1 MDQRLK
7 RITYGQPSRFAMTRI
22 SLVTIF
28 LHLLLA
34 ARLFAGDAAVID
46 GAKKEGTLVFYTTM
60 DIQNSKPLLD
70 AFTKK
75 HPFVRGDLV
84 RLGGTAMVSRIITE
98 AQAGANRF
106 DVALG
111 ISPSYVPMR
120 DRNLIAPYL
129 SPELPN
135 LYEDTYE
142 PKGYWTTVYL
152 NTLVLGYNTK
162 VIPRNDL
169 PKTYEDLL
177 KPQYKQKFIIDIEN
191 YDVFVGLS
199 QEWGQEKAINYFRGL
214 AKQEP
219 VFLRGNTN
227 RANMV
232 SVGERSM
239 TFVYAQV
246 IERMKQTGAPVD
258 WIPLEPVNVEVNVA
272 MLAAKAAHPNTGKL
286 FIDYLISKDGQ
297 EFLKT
302 FRRIGPRK
310 DVKPDPP
317 KLFEGFRRRIVSPD
331 AYKNLREITKL
342 HNDALGVR

>member
-1 MDQRLK
+1 
-7 RITYGQPSRFAMTRI
+7 MTPVWLLSFMI
-22 SLVTIF
+22 QLFLVSF
-28 LHLLLA
+28 LSA
-34 ARLFAGDAAVID
+34 AETVIE
-46 GAKKEGTLVFYTTM
+46 GAKKEGAVVFYTTM

-70 AFTKK
+70 NFTKK
-75 HPFVRGDLV
+75 YPFIKGDLV
-84 RLGGTAMVSRIITE
+84 RLGGTAMVSRIMAE
-98 AQAGANRF
+98 AQAGANKF
-106 DVALG
+106 DVAVG
-111 ISPSYVPMR
+111 ISSSYIPMR
-120 DRNLIAPYL
+120 ERNLIAPYM
-129 SPELPN
+129 SPEFPS
-135 LYEDTYE
+135 LYDDLYE
-142 PKGYWTTVYL
+142 PKGYWATVYL

-162 VIPRNDL
+162 VISRNDL

-191 YDVFVGLS
+191 HDVFVGLG
-199 QEWGQEKAINYFRGL
+199 QEWGQEKAIAYFKGL

-232 SVGERSM
+232 SVGERSL

-258 WIPLEPVNVEVNVA
+258 WIPLEPVNVEVNVS
-272 MLAAKAAHPNTGKL
+272 MLAAKAAHPNAGKL
-286 FIDYLISKDGQ
+286 FIDYFISKDGQ

-317 KLFEGFRRRIVSPD
+317 KLFEGFRRRVVIPD
-331 AYKNLREITKL
+331 AYKNLREITRL
-342 HNDALGVR
+342 HNDALGIR

>member
-1 MDQRLK
+1 MAYAFL
-7 RITYGQPSRFAMTRI
+7 
-22 SLVTIF
+22 LVFFF
-28 LHLLLA
+28 LQLCA
-34 ARLFAGDAAVID
+34 SIAFGAESNMIDA
-46 GAKKEGTLVFYTTM
+46 AKKEGAMVFYTTM

-70 AFTKK
+70 AFNKK
-75 HPFVRGDLV
+75 YPFIKADLV
-84 RLGGTAMVSRIITE
+84 RLGGTAMVSRILTE
-98 AQAGANRF
+98 AQAGASKF
-106 DVALG
+106 DVAVG
-111 ISPSYVPMR
+111 ISPSLTPMR
-120 DRNLIAPYL
+120 ERNLIAPYM
-129 SPELPN
+129 SPEFAN
-135 LYEDTYE
+135 LHDDLYDA
-142 PKGYWTTVYL
+142 KGYWSTVYL

-162 VIPRNDL
+162 VISRNDL
-169 PKTYEDLL
+169 PKTYDDLL

-191 YDVFVGLS
+191 HDVFVALS
-199 QEWGQEKAINYFRGL
+199 QEWGQEKAINYFKGL

-227 RANMV
+227 RANFV

-258 WIPLEPVNVEVNVA
+258 WIPLEPVAVELNIA
-272 MLAAKAAHPNTGKL
+272 MMSAKAAHPNSAKL

-317 KLFEGFRRRIVSPD
+317 KLFEGFRRRVVTPD
-331 AYKNLREITKL
+331 NYKNLREITKL
-342 HNDALGVR
+342 HNDALGIR

>member
-1 MDQRLK
+1 MK
-7 RITYGQPSRFAMTRI
+7 
-22 SLVTIF
+22 
-28 LHLLLA
+28 LLLLFLSCLHSFLLSSALA
-34 ARLFAGDAAVID
+34 AEPAVIE
-46 GAKKEGTLVFYTTM
+46 GAKKEGALVFYTTM

-70 AFTKK
+70 GFMQKY
-75 HPFVRGDLV
+75 PFLKGDLV
-84 RLGGTAMVSRIITE
+84 RLGGTAMVSRIMTE
-98 AQAGANRF
+98 AQAGGNRF
-106 DVALG
+106 DVAVG

-120 DRNLIAPYL
+120 EKNLIASYM
-129 SPELPN
+129 SPEFPN
-135 LYEDTYE
+135 LYNDLYE
-142 PKGYWTTVYL
+142 PKGYWATVYL

-162 VIPRNDL
+162 IISRNDL

-191 YDVFVGLS
+191 HDVFVGLG
-199 QEWGQEKAINYFRGL
+199 QEWGQEKAVAYFKGL

-232 SVGERSM
+232 SAGERSL

-258 WIPLEPVNVEVNVA
+258 WIPLEPVNVEVNVSMISA
-272 MLAAKAAHPNTGKL
+272 KAPHPNAAKL
-286 FIDYLISKDGQ
+286 FVDYLISKDGQ

-317 KLFEGFRRRIVSPD
+317 KLFEGFRRRVIAPEN
-331 AYKNLREITKL
+331 YKNLREITKL
-342 HNDALGVR
+342 HNDALGIR

>member
-1 MDQRLK
+1 MAYAFLLVFFFLQLCA
-7 RITYGQPSRFAMTRI
+7 SFAFGAESNMI
-22 SLVTIF
+22 
-28 LHLLLA
+28 
-34 ARLFAGDAAVID
+34 DA
-46 GAKKEGTLVFYTTM
+46 AKKEGAMVFYTTM

-70 AFTKK
+70 AFNKK
-75 HPFVRGDLV
+75 YPFIKADLV
-84 RLGGTAMVSRIITE
+84 RLGGTAMVSRILTE
-98 AQAGANRF
+98 AQAGASQF
-106 DVALG
+106 DVAVG
-111 ISPSYVPMR
+111 ISPSLTPMR
-120 DRNLIAPYL
+120 ERNLIAPYM
-129 SPELPN
+129 SPEFAN
-135 LYEDTYE
+135 LHNDLYDAT
-142 PKGYWTTVYL
+142 GYWSTVYL

-162 VIPRNDL
+162 VISRNDL
-169 PKTYEDLL
+169 PKTYDDLL

-191 YDVFVGLS
+191 HDVFVALS
-199 QEWGQEKAINYFRGL
+199 QEWGQEKAINYFKGL

-227 RANMV
+227 RANFV

-258 WIPLEPVNVEVNVA
+258 WIPLEPVAVELNVA
-272 MLAAKAAHPNTGKL
+272 MLSAKAAHPNSAKL

-317 KLFEGFRRRIVSPD
+317 KLFEGFRRRVVTPD
-331 AYKNLREITKL
+331 NYKNLREITKL
-342 HNDALGVR
+342 HNDALGIR

>member
-1 MDQRLK
+1 MAYAFLLVFFFLQLCA
-7 RITYGQPSRFAMTRI
+7 SFAFGAESNMI
-22 SLVTIF
+22 D
-28 LHLLLA
+28 A
-34 ARLFAGDAAVID
+34 AR
-46 GAKKEGTLVFYTTM
+46 KEGAMVFYPTM

-70 AFTKK
+70 AVNKK
-75 HPFVRGDLV
+75 YPFIKADLV
-84 RLGGTAMVSRIITE
+84 RLGGTAMVSRILTE
-98 AQAGANRF
+98 AQAGASQF
-106 DVALG
+106 DVAVG
-111 ISPSYVPMR
+111 ISPSLTPMR
-120 DRNLIAPYL
+120 ERNLIAPYM
-129 SPELPN
+129 SPEFAN
-135 LYEDTYE
+135 LYDDLYDA
-142 PKGYWTTVYL
+142 KGYWSTVYL

-162 VIPRNDL
+162 VISRNDL
-169 PKTYEDLL
+169 PKTYDDLL

-191 YDVFVGLS
+191 HDVFVALS
-199 QEWGQEKAINYFRGL
+199 QEWGQEKAINYFKGL

-227 RANMV
+227 RANFV

-258 WIPLEPVNVEVNVA
+258 WIPLEPVAVELNVA
-272 MLAAKAAHPNTGKL
+272 MLSAKAAHPNSAKL

-317 KLFEGFRRRIVSPD
+317 KLFEGFRRRVVTPD
-331 AYKNLREITKL
+331 NYKNLREITKL
-342 HNDALGVR
+342 HNDALGIR

>member
-1 MDQRLK
+1 M
-7 RITYGQPSRFAMTRI
+7 A
-22 SLVTIF
+22 
-28 LHLLLA
+28 LLA
-34 ARLFAGDAAVID
+34 LLIFSLSFFSASFAPAADPSVLEA
-46 GAKKEGTLVFYTTM
+46 AKKEGALVFYTTM

-70 AFTKK
+70 GFMKK
-75 HPFVRGDLV
+75 YPFIKGDLV
-84 RLGGTAMVSRIITE
+84 RLGGTAMVSRIMTE
-98 AQAGANRF
+98 AQAGANRV
-106 DVALG
+106 DVAVG
-111 ISPSYVPMR
+111 ISPSYMPMR
-120 DRNLIAPYL
+120 ERNLIAPYL
-129 SPELPN
+129 SPEFPS
-135 LYEDTYE
+135 LYNDTYD

-191 YDVFVGLS
+191 HDVFVGLS
-199 QEWGQEKAINYFRGL
+199 QEWGQEKAVDYFKGL

-272 MLAAKAAHPNTGKL
+272 MLAGKAAHPNTGKL
-286 FIDYLISKDGQ
+286 FIDYLISRDGQ

-317 KLFEGFRRRIVSPD
+317 KLFEGFRYRIVAPD

-342 HNDALGVR
+342 HNDALGIR

>member
-1 MDQRLK
+1 MAYAFL
-7 RITYGQPSRFAMTRI
+7 
-22 SLVTIF
+22 LVFFF
-28 LHLLLA
+28 LQLCA
-34 ARLFAGDAAVID
+34 SFTFGAESNMIDA
-46 GAKKEGTLVFYTTM
+46 AKKEGAMVFYTTM

-70 AFTKK
+70 AFNKK
-75 HPFVRGDLV
+75 YPFIKADLV
-84 RLGGTAMVSRIITE
+84 RLGGTAMVSRILTE
-98 AQAGANRF
+98 AQAGASQF
-106 DVALG
+106 DVAVG
-111 ISPSYVPMR
+111 ISPSLTPMR
-120 DRNLIAPYL
+120 ERNLIAPYM
-129 SPELPN
+129 SPEVAN
-135 LYEDTYE
+135 LYDDLYDA
-142 PKGYWTTVYL
+142 KGYWSTVYL

-162 VIPRNDL
+162 VISRNDL
-169 PKTYEDLL
+169 PKTYDDLL

-191 YDVFVGLS
+191 HDVFVALS
-199 QEWGQEKAINYFRGL
+199 QEWGQEKAINYFKGL

-227 RANMV
+227 RANFV

-258 WIPLEPVNVEVNVA
+258 WIPLEPVAVELNVA
-272 MLAAKAAHPNTGKL
+272 MLSAKAAHPNSAKL

-317 KLFEGFRRRIVSPD
+317 KLFEGFRRRVVTPD
-331 AYKNLREITKL
+331 NYKNLREITKL
-342 HNDALGVR
+342 HNDALGIR

>member
-1 MDQRLK
+1 M
-7 RITYGQPSRFAMTRI
+7 YYF
-22 SLVTIF
+22 IF
-28 LHLLLA
+28 VVLFLLQLCA
-34 ARLFAGDAAVID
+34 APGFGAESSVIE
-46 GAKKEGTLVFYTTM
+46 GAKKEGALVYYTTM

-70 AFTKK
+70 AFNKK
-75 HPFVRGDLV
+75 YPFIKADLI

-98 AQAGANRF
+98 AQAGAGRF

-111 ISPSYVPMR
+111 ISPSLTPMR
-120 DRNLIAPYL
+120 ERNLIAPYV
-129 SPELPN
+129 SPEFASM
-135 LYEDTYE
+135 YEDLYD
-142 PKGYWTTVYL
+142 PKGYWSTVYL

-162 VIPRNDL
+162 VISKNDL
-169 PKTYEDLL
+169 PKTYDDLL

-191 YDVFVGLS
+191 HDVFVALS
-199 QEWGQEKAINYFRGL
+199 QEWGQEKAINYFKGL

-227 RANMV
+227 RANFV

-239 TFVYAQV
+239 TFVYSQV

-258 WIPLEPVNVEVNVA
+258 WIPLEPVAVELNVS
-272 MLAAKAAHPNTGKL
+272 MLSAKASHPNSAKL
-286 FIDYLISKDGQ
+286 FIDYLLSKDGQ

-317 KLFEGFRRRIVSPD
+317 KLFEGFRRRVVTPD
-331 AYKNLREITKL
+331 NYKNLKEITKL
-342 HNDALGVR
+342 HNDALGIR

>member
-1 MDQRLK
+1 MR
-7 RITYGQPSRFAMTRI
+7 S
-22 SLVTIF
+22 
-28 LHLLLA
+28 LLLLLSLLWVFLASA
-34 ARLFAGDAAVID
+34 ALAAESAVVE
-46 GAKKEGTLVFYTTM
+46 GAKKEGALVFYTTM

-70 AFTKK
+70 AFSKK
-75 HPFVRGDLV
+75 YPFVKGDLV

-106 DVALG
+106 DVAVG
-111 ISPSYVPMR
+111 ISPSYMPMR
-120 DRNLIAPYL
+120 ERNLIAPYL
-129 SPELPN
+129 SPEFPS
-135 LYEDTYE
+135 LYNDFYDLN
-142 PKGYWTTVYL
+142 GYWATVYL

-162 VIPRNDL
+162 IITPNDL

-191 YDVFVGLS
+191 HDVFVGLS
-199 QEWGQEKAINYFRGL
+199 QEWGQEKAIAYFKGL

-258 WIPLEPVNVEVNVA
+258 WIPLEPVNVEVNVS
-272 MLAAKAAHPNTGKL
+272 MLAAKAAHPNAGKL
-286 FIDYLISKDGQ
+286 FVDYLISKDGQ

-317 KLFEGFRRRIVSPD
+317 KLFEGFRRRVVAPD
-331 AYKNLREITKL
+331 VYKNLREITKQ
-342 HNDALGVR
+342 HNDALGIR

>member
-1 MDQRLK
+1 MR
-7 RITYGQPSRFAMTRI
+7 S
-22 SLVTIF
+22 
-28 LHLLLA
+28 LLLLLSLLWVFLASA
-34 ARLFAGDAAVID
+34 ALAAESAVVE
-46 GAKKEGTLVFYTTM
+46 GAKKEGALVFYTTM

-70 AFTKK
+70 AFSKK
-75 HPFVRGDLV
+75 YPFIKGDLV

-106 DVALG
+106 DVAVG
-111 ISPSYVPMR
+111 ISPSYMPMR
-120 DRNLIAPYL
+120 ERNLIAPYL
-129 SPELPN
+129 SCEFPS
-135 LYEDTYE
+135 LYNDFYD
-142 PKGYWTTVYL
+142 PKGYWATVYL

-162 VIPRNDL
+162 VITPNDL

-191 YDVFVGLS
+191 HDVFVGLS
-199 QEWGQEKAINYFRGL
+199 QEWGQEKAIAYFKGL

-258 WIPLEPVNVEVNVA
+258 WIPLEPVNVEVNVS
-272 MLAAKAAHPNTGKL
+272 MLAAKAAHPNAGKL
-286 FIDYLISKDGQ
+286 FVDYLISKDGQ

-310 DVKPDPP
+310 DVKPDPL
-317 KLFEGFRRRIVSPD
+317 KLFEGFRRRVVTPD
-331 AYKNLREITKL
+331 VYKNLREITKL
-342 HNDALGVR
+342 HNDALGIR